1 MATAPPTEQYLTD
14 LRTEIEQEAGRIA
27 HDRSRL
33 LQGPLDISQ
42 LMDINTRAN
51 ALLEKAVCP
60 RRALVPQLTNGR
72 TIPVPSGTFYRGP
85 GY

>member
-1 MATAPPTEQYLTD
+1 MATAPPTKQYLTD
-14 LRTEIEQEAGRIA
+14 LHTKIEQEAGRIA
-27 HDRSRL
+27 QDRSRL

-51 ALLEKAVCP
+51 ALLEKAVRP
-60 RRALVPQLTNGR
+60 RRALVPQLTNYR
-72 TIPVPSGTFYRGP
+72 TTPVTSGTFHRGP